1 MNKYRTIIRKPIST
15 LKTGKN
21 YENINTVVLEISE
34 LDDEYFVTIA
44 TYDVLNTESVN
55 VIHLN
60 QREWLK
66 ILKIL
71 NEFKDSIE
79 KKL

>member
-1 MNKYRTIIRKPIST
+1 MNKYKTIIRKSIST

-21 YENINTVVLEISE
+21 CENINTVVLQISE

-71 NEFKDSIE
+71 NEFKDSID
-79 KKL
+79 L

>member
-21 YENINTVVLEISE
+21 CENINTVVLQISE

-55 VIHLN
+55 LIHLN

-71 NEFKDSIE
+71 NEFKDSID
-79 KKL
+79 L